1 LFLFGLF
8 CAFKTSTTDLVH
20 FYDIITVENVGTT
33 IPLSSLYLEKFVIKL
48 IINFRLFVLIRNA
61 PVFSRS

>member
-33 IPLSSLYLEKFVIKL
+33 IPLIC
-48 IINFRLFVLIRNA
+48 VLKC
-61 PVFSRS
+61 FC